1 MGWKV
6 IAIFILNLKL
16 MDFLL
21 YLTPVANNILDH
33 IISSGTNKVQENAP
47 ICKKY
52 YEVFGYFDSQKL
64 IMCTDNI
71 KNTISPVDYYV
82 NETLY
87 HESVHLAQSCRG
99 GALGVKN
106 PSLSKEKM
114 EEVVRSS
121 SYNNAT
127 FKYELEAYYLETRP
141 EEVLTY
147 IKKYC
152 F

>member
-1 MGWKV
+1 
-6 IAIFILNLKL
+6 

-21 YLTPVANNILDH
+21 YLSPVGSEIVKLVSA
-33 IISSGTNKVQENAP
+33 SGNRVQENAP

-52 YEVFGYFDSQKL
+52 SEVFGYAEQKKF
-64 IMCTDNI
+64 IVCIDNI
-71 KNTISPVDYYV
+71 KNTISPVSYYV
-82 NETLY
+82 NETVY
-87 HESVHLAQSCRG
+87 HEAVHIAQSCKG

-114 EEVVRSS
+114 EEVIRSS

-127 FKYELEAYYLETRP
+127 FRYELEAYYLETRP
-141 EEVLTY
+141 EQVLAY

>member
-1 MGWKV
+1 
-6 IAIFILNLKL
+6 

-33 IISSGTNKVQENAP
+33 IISSGTKVQENAP